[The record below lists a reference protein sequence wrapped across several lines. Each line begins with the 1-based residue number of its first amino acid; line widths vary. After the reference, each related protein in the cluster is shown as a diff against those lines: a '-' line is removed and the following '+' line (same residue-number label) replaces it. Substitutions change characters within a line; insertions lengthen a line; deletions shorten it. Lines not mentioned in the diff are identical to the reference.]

1 VVDKRQR
8 FEFKR
13 KLHWRQWVTPR
24 PLQEQPIHRWYVF
37 PHSFAPSL
45 VYELISEWKLTHK
58 DRILDP
64 FVGAGTSLLAAKE
77 KGISACGYDLS
88 PLAVLATEVKTTS
101 YKQSRLDAAWKQ
113 LNRALNTFRPG
124 ELSRDYPDLVKEA
137 LPGKLLNGFDLIS
150 RSITELSCSSA
161 ERQFFRLALLS
172 IVPEYSRKVA
182 TGGWLSWVDNRTRVT
197 SLASRF
203 GSRVDD
209 MLNDYRGRRLVGPR
223 CEVSIADARRI
234 PEEEPRFSAVVTS
247 PPYPNRHDYTRVFGV
262 ELMLSLLD
270 WEQTRALR
278 YQSFSSHPES
288 RPCRPPARGYEMP
301 DDLRRTLNWI
311 RNNGNDDRI
320 PEMLE
325 GYFLDMYLCLREM
338 RRVCKPR
345 AMIAFVL
352 GNARYAGRPIAVDK
366 LTAAIGEQ
374 AGLKCKRLVVVRY
387 RGNSAQQMGR
397 YGRQRSRETIV
408 IFQR

>member
-1 VVDKRQR
+1 MDKRQR

-13 KLHWRQWVTPR
+13 RLHWRHWVTPR
-24 PLQEQPIHRWYVF
+24 LLQEQPIHRWYVF
-37 PHSFAPSL
+37 PHSFAPNL
-45 VYELISEWKLTHK
+45 VYELISDWQLNHK
-58 DRILDP
+58 DRLLDP

-88 PLAVLATEVKTTS
+88 PLAVIASEVKTTA

-113 LNRALNTFRPG
+113 LSEVLTPFRPDG
-124 ELSRDYPDLVKEA
+124 LSRNYPKLVMEA
-137 LPGKLLNGFDLIS
+137 LPGKLLNGFDLVS

-172 IVPEYSRKVA
+172 ILPGYSRKVA

-197 SLASRF
+197 SIASNFR
-203 GSRVDD
+203 SQVES
-209 MLNDYRGRRLVGPR
+209 MLNDYRESRVRGPR
-223 CEVSIADARRI
+223 CKVSVADARKI
-234 PEEEPRFSAVVTS
+234 PEEKEQYSAVVTS

-288 RPCRPPARGYEMP
+288 HPQRPEAIEYQMP
-301 DDLRRTLNWI
+301 DELRQILNWI

-320 PEMLE
+320 PDMLE
-325 GYFLDMYLCLREM
+325 GYFLDMYLCLREV
-338 RRVCKPR
+338 RRVCKSG
-345 AMIAFVL
+345 AKIAFVL
-352 GNARYAGRPIAVDK
+352 GNARYSGRAIPVDK
-366 LTAAIGEQ
+366 LTAEIGEQ

-397 YGRQRSRETIV
+397 FGRQRSRETIV
-408 IFQR
+408 IFER